1 MEHRGRLGL
10 QSMACIF
17 RNRLKVQSISGATKP
32 QTFLKVKKIQ
42 RSSLCP
48 CLRAEALRQAG
59 WRLRGEAW
67 VFVRASRFKFKNK
80 SYPGRCEPSPG
91 AVFEAKKC
99 NLPSSH
105 WCASRKQQTTLSC
118 QYWQNKRHAEL
129 KRLVASAEH

>member
-1 MEHRGRLGL
+1 MEHRGGLGL

-59 WRLRGEAW
+59 W
-67 VFVRASRFKFKNK
+67 
-80 SYPGRCEPSPG
+80 
-91 AVFEAKKC
+91 
-99 NLPSSH
+99 
-105 WCASRKQQTTLSC
+105 
-118 QYWQNKRHAEL
+118 
-129 KRLVASAEH
+129 